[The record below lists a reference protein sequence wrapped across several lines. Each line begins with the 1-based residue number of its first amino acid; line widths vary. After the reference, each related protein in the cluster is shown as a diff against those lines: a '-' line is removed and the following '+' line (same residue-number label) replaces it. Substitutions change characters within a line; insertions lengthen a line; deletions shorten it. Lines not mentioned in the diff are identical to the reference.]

1 MLSFLF
7 AALIPL
13 ATPAAA
19 QANDFAGTIEATLQ
33 ACTNAMTTRQ
43 ATCPTLEKVNLS
55 GHSLQEMK
63 NEIEDRRRIVLKR
76 GDFDKASAVL
86 GTSFLRHSRLANP
99 SEALALGRTERV
111 LKSYV
116 YNAMTGGYVAFIGED
131 TVVLI
136 HPTKGGA
143 LVIMHGES

>member
-1 MLSFLF
+1 MLSILL
-7 AALIPL
+7 AALIHLP
-13 ATPAAA
+13 TPSAAHA
-19 QANDFAGTIEATLQ
+19 SEFAGTIEATLK
-33 ACTNAMTTRQ
+33 ACATAMTTRQ

-63 NEIEDRRRIVLKR
+63 NELEDSHRLSLKR
-76 GDFDKASAVL
+76 ADFDKASSVL
-86 GTSFLRHSRLANP
+86 STSFLRRSQFASA

-111 LKSYV
+111 LKSYI
-116 YNAMTGGYVAFIGED
+116 YNAMTGGYVAFVDED